1 MKILPKKNYLD
12 YIQLLRGLSVL
23 LVFLFHTDLN
33 FFSNGFLGVDV
44 FFVISGYVITKIL
57 KERFFYNRKYFFKE
71 FYIRR
76 ILRIVPIYFFV
87 VISFSIIFILIGP
100 LTDIDYIIKKI
111 IFIFTFTSNFYY
123 LNFQKEYFDNIF
135 QDPLNHT
142 WSVAVEMQF
151 YLFFPFLIYFLRKNF
166 KEESIIKILLG
177 IIITGIFITYYFS
190 KNINLTFYSPIFRS
204 WEFLL
209 GSLVYY
215 LHNKKNFDKSSVV
228 IKLNKIY
235 WPFIIVVIVTIFF
248 TKPEQKFYSILLTT
262 ICASFFLLLRKKIS
276 KQKLNNTLVLYLGNI
291 SYSFYLY
298 HLPVLFFFNIYFETK
313 LRFIFAF
320 IITIILSHFSYIYVE
335 NKFRN
340 NKINISKQFIF
351 LTTLITILLLGLIK
365 TYSPK
370 IKTLII
376 ENNYLEQKYFLTKR
390 INYTEIKIN
399 NNQIISHCASES
411 KIYHLKFNS
420 LRSDCLK
427 FTNNKTLI
435 FVEGDSHTVM
445 LMPIILSSTQFEN
458 IYYINNS
465 NYSYKEVND
474 QLKYFKKVV
483 YVKSINNVAELDAFN
498 KNLEN
503 FENDINFL
511 IFTPVPNYYND
522 KIRPVECLIQN
533 KNCLFNSEEDY
544 KNRSISD
551 FNRKIIEI
559 KKNSVNKNILYFDP
573 YKILCPS
580 KICYVYNVKNKI
592 LIYRDGNHL
601 TIEGSLLLKKQFN
614 KFLKKNLDFFE

>member
-1 MKILPKKNYLD
+1 MKLLLKKNYLNH
-12 YIQLLRGLSVL
+12 IQLLRGLSVF
-23 LVFLFHTDLN
+23 LVFLFHTDLK

-71 FYIRR
+71 FYVRR

-151 YLFFPFLIYFLRKNF
+151 YLFFPFLIYFLRKKF
-166 KEESIIKILLG
+166 KEESIIKILLV
-177 IIITGIFITYYFS
+177 IIIAGIFITYYFS

-215 LHNKKNFDKSSVV
+215 LHNKKNFNKSSVV

-235 WPFIIVVIVTIFF
+235 WPFIIVMFVIIFF

-351 LTTLITILLLGLIK
+351 LTTLITILLFGLIK
-365 TYSPK
+365 TYSPR

-411 KIYHLKFNS
+411 KIYQLKFNS
-420 LRSDCLK
+420 LRNDCLK

-435 FVEGDSHTVM
+435 FAEGDSHTVM
-445 LMPIILSSTQFEN
+445 LMPIILSSPQFEN

-465 NYSYKEVND
+465 DYSYKEVND

-498 KNLEN
+498 KNLAN

-544 KNRSISD
+544 KNRNISD

-559 KKNSVNKNILYFDP
+559 KKNSVNKNILYFNP

>member
-1 MKILPKKNYLD
+1 MKLLPKKNYLD